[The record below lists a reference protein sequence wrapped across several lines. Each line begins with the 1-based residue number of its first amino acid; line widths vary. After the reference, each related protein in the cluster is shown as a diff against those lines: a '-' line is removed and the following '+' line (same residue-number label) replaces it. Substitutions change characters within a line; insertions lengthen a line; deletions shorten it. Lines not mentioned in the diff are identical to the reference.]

1 MSIVVKLPIEVVIV
15 AVETRQL
22 WLDKVVAKMQPLV
35 VVVVVVVIYGTGR
48 RLRGVVCPKTCF

>member
-35 VVVVVVVIYGTGR
+35 VVVGVVIYGTGR